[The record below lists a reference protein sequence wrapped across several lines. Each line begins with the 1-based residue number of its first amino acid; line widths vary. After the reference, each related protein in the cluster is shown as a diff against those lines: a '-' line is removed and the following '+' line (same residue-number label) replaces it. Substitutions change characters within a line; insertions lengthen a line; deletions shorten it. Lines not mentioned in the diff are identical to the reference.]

1 MLLATTN
8 YITGKELEILGIVK
22 GNMILSRH
30 LGTDIGQGFKQMVG
44 GELKKFTDMMNQ
56 SREEATDR
64 MVDEAKKMG
73 ADAIISVRYASS
85 SVTQDAAEVIAYGTA
100 VKYI

>member
-1 MLLATTN
+1 MILATTN
-8 YITGKELEILGIVK
+8 YITGKNLEILGVVK

-44 GELKKFTDMMNQ
+44 GELKKFTEMMNQ
-56 SREEATDR
+56 SREDATNRMIKEAER
-64 MVDEAKKMG
+64 MG
-73 ADAIISVRYASS
+73 ADAIISMRYASS

-100 VKYI
+100 VKFI

>member
-1 MLLATTN
+1 MLLSTTECIPGRN
-8 YITGKELEILGIVK
+8 YEVLGVVK

-44 GELKKFTDMMNQ
+44 GELRKFTDMMNQ

-64 MVDEAKKMG
+64 MVQEAERMG
-73 ADAIISVRYASS
+73 ADAVIMMRYASS

-100 VKYI
+100 VKFV

>member
-8 YITGKELEILGIVK
+8 YITGKEVEILGIVK

-56 SREEATDR
+56 SREEATER

>member
-8 YITGKELEILGIVK
+8 YITGKNLEILGIVK

-64 MVDEAKKMG
+64 MIEEAEKLG
-73 ADAIISVRYASS
+73 ADAIVSVRYASS

-100 VKYI
+100 VKYM

>member
-1 MLLATTN
+1 MLITTTN
-8 YITGKELEILGIVK
+8 YITGKNLEILGVVK

-44 GELKKFTDMMNQ
+44 GELRKFTEMMNQ

-64 MVDEAKKMG
+64 MIDEAKRLG
-73 ADAIISVRYASS
+73 ADAIVSMRYASS
-85 SVTQDAAEVIAYGTA
+85 SVAQDAAEVIAYGTA
-100 VKYI
+100 VKYM